1 MTVNLYNINTAPD
14 HLRQNVPVTPAATYT
29 GTARAPVSV
38 DGPYVLIQ
46 AQITTGNYVYI
57 PEFSRY
63 YYITDRDIIRDD
75 LTGLQLKSDPLT
87 SFASLI
93 DNLPVYARRTSKR
106 AETTDTTAGYNADIP
121 DNQTVCEQGTRCRNI
136 FIASMPIQA
145 NAIYLVA
152 VG

>member
-14 HLRQNVPVTPAATYT
+14 HLRQNVPETPDATYT

-38 DGPYVLIQ
+38 DEPYVLVQ

-57 PEFSRY
+57 SEFSRY

-87 SFASLI
+87 SFASMI
-93 DNLPVYARRTSKR
+93 DNLPIYTQRTSKR
-106 AETTDTTAGYNADIP
+106 ADTTETTAGYNADIP
-121 DNQTVCEQGTRCRNI
+121 DNKAVCEQGTRCKNI
-136 FIASMPIQA
+136 YVASMPIQ
-145 NAIYLVA
+145 NTVYLVA